1 MLTLFVIFGSNFL
14 EPRGFTGLVL
24 HPAVELAAFAALLIH
39 CARFLN
45 CLVSHHMWMLE
56 ALGETRFEM
65 SDFIGW
71 LLIVVFMQHL
81 QHMRCVGHVTFGE
94 QRQCCK
100 AALRQW
106 RWDKDEP
113 G

>member
-1 MLTLFVIFGSNFL
+1 MWI
-14 EPRGFTGLVL
+14 
-24 HPAVELAAFAALLIH
+24 VE
-39 CARFLN
+39 
-45 CLVSHHMWMLE
+45 V
-56 ALGETRFEM
+56 LGETGFEV

-71 LLIVVFMQHL
+71 LLIVVFMQRL
-81 QHMRCVGHVTFGE
+81 QRVRCVGHVTFGE

-106 RWDKDEP
+106 RWDKDES